1 MSKAEQKPSH
11 YRHRS
16 EARKNE
22 TLLSAVQ
29 ALFGGSVVYRLFA
42 HFLKD
47 PEFERHVAN
56 LIPKERLPLIAA
68 GTIAAGAIGLISQ
81 RSLSQSAEKQ
91 LGHALDEM
99 TEEAKDLR
107 LENERLRDER
117 GDRTGPRHRITNACY
132 QSTLDQKSPERSK

>member
-1 MSKAEQKPSH
+1 MSKADQSPRH

-47 PEFERHVAN
+47 PEFERHITT
-56 LIPKERLPLIAA
+56 LIPKDKLPVIAA
-68 GTIAAGAIGLISQ
+68 GTIAAGAIGLVSQ

-99 TEEAKDLR
+99 TEEAKELR
-107 LENERLRDER
+107 EENERLR
-117 GDRTGPRHRITNACY
+117 GDRPGPRHRISDVRHHATVGHK
-132 QSTLDQKSPERSK
+132 STDKNK